1 MKSFQI
7 TETQIAGIIGA
18 AAADELS
25 RRFNR
30 HFDFL
35 TIAAWASPET
45 PLGAGGLDLNGEERE
60 ACIRRIADF
69 FGMDDAPLADPSA
82 ERIADWAAAT
92 AQAVSTRLE
101 RFSFKSAARDARD
114 GSCVHAAEDIF
125 QDAAAA
131 ANLLYGR
138 RRLLSFVAPHSLLG
152 FELSVLTPNLL
163 RIDAVDARGMTPE
176 ALSQTLKFGDVLVAT
191 PSLWRYM
198 MRETLTAPD
207 NVMAVSF
214 GEPMTPDL
222 AVEMRK
228 SGFGVMRELYGS
240 TETGLVGWRDAPADP
255 FLLCDH
261 WRRSEDALMREGA
274 DGRARAI
281 TAMDVIEWID
291 ERRFRLLGRKDGAVQ
306 IGAVNVFPDEVARA
320 LRGHDM
326 IAACEVVDGRRGDG
340 VNRLIANIVLEKG
353 AAPNE
358 RTARDIDAW
367 CRRNLRQQERPR
379 IYNFVDALDAR
390 PPAPPVAS
398 TPAGTGKEPHTN

>member
-1 MKSFQI
+1 MKAFHFK
-7 TETQIAGIIGA
+7 EAQIASVIGA
-18 AAADELS
+18 AVADELS

-45 PLGAGGLDLNGEERE
+45 PLGAGGLDLNKEQAE
-60 ACIRRIADF
+60 ACAKRVASF
-69 FGMDDAPLADPSA
+69 FDVEESLLLNHPA
-82 ERIADWAAAT
+82 ERIADWASAT
-92 AQAVSTRLE
+92 MDAISSKLNAFT
-101 RFSFKSAARDARD
+101 FKSAARDERD
-114 GSCVHAAEDIF
+114 GSCVHGADEIF

-163 RIDAVDARGMTPE
+163 GIDAVDARGMTPE
-176 ALSQTLKFGDVLVAT
+176 ALSEKLQFGDVLVAT

-198 MRETLTAPD
+198 MREKLTAPD

-222 AVEMRK
+222 AVDMRK

-261 WRRSEDALMREGA
+261 WGRQDDNLVRETPDGA
-274 DGRARAI
+274 AKPI
-281 TAMDVIEWID
+281 NAMDVIEWVE

-306 IGAVNVFPDEVARA
+306 IGAVNVFPADVARA
-320 LRGHDM
+320 LCKHEK
-326 IAACEVVDGRRGDG
+326 IEACEVADGRRGDG
-340 VNRLIANIVLEKG
+340 VNRLIANIVLAQG
-353 AAPNE
+353 VSPNE
-358 RTARDIDAW
+358 KTAREIDAW

-379 IYNFVDALDAR
+379 IYNFTLELGNS
-390 PPAPPVAS
+390 PS
-398 TPAGTGKEPHTN
+398 S

>member
-1 MKSFQI
+1 MKAFHI
-7 TETQIAGIIGA
+7 TEAQIAGVIGA

-45 PLGAGGLDLNGEERE
+45 PLGSGGLELSEEEAE
-60 ACIRRIADF
+60 ACAKRIASFFDF
-69 FGMDDAPLADPSA
+69 EEAFLLDQSA
-82 ERIADWAAAT
+82 ERIADWASAT
-92 AQAVSTRLE
+92 ASAISARLS
-101 RFSFKSAARDARD
+101 RFSFKSAARDERD
-114 GSCVHAAEDIF
+114 GSCVHVADEIF

-163 RIDAVDARGMTPE
+163 GIEAVDARGMTPE
-176 ALSQTLKFGDVLVAT
+176 ALSETLQFGDVLVAT

-198 MRETLTAPD
+198 MREKLTAPD

-222 AVEMRK
+222 AVDMRK

-261 WRRSEDALMREGA
+261 WRREDDSLVRESPDGA
-274 DGRARAI
+274 AKPI
-281 TAMDVIEWID
+281 NAMDLIEWTD

-306 IGAVNVFPDEVARA
+306 IGAVNVFPSDVARA
-320 LRGHDM
+320 LCDHEK
-326 IAACEVVDGRRGDG
+326 IIACEVVDGRRGDG
-340 VNRLIANIVLEKG
+340 VNRLIANIVLAEDVP
-353 AAPNE
+353 PNE
-358 RTARDIDAW
+358 KTAREIDAW

-379 IYNFVDALDAR
+379 IYNFTLALGA
-390 PPAPPVAS
+390 AS
-398 TPAGTGKEPHTN
+398 S

>member
-7 TETQIAGIIGA
+7 TEAQIAGVIGA

-45 PLGAGGLDLNGEERE
+45 PLGDGGLELSEDERR
-60 ACIRRIADF
+60 AC
-69 FGMDDAPLADPSA
+69 A
-82 ERIADWAAAT
+82 ERIAAFFGFDKTLLLDPSTECIAEWARAAA
-92 AQAVSTRLE
+92 AAISARLD
-101 RFSFKSAARDARD
+101 RFSFKSAARDERD
-114 GSCVHAAEDIF
+114 GSCVHDAGDIF

-163 RIDAVDARGMTPE
+163 RIEALDARGMTPE
-176 ALSQTLKFGDVLVAT
+176 TLSETLQFGDVLVAT

-198 MRETLTAPD
+198 MREALTAPD

-222 AVEMRK
+222 AVDMRK
-228 SGFGVMRELYGS
+228 GGFGVMRELYGS

-261 WRRSEDALMREGA
+261 WRRHDGVLTRIGA
-274 DGRARAI
+274 DGADKPVS
-281 TAMDVIEWID
+281 AMDLIEWAD
-291 ERRFRLLGRKDGAVQ
+291 DRRFRLLGRKDGAVQ
-306 IGAVNVFPDEVARA
+306 IGAVNVFPADVARA
-320 LRGHDM
+320 MCGHDK
-326 IAACEVVDGRRGDG
+326 IAACEVEDGRRGDG

-353 AAPNE
+353 VPPTE
-358 RTARDIDAW
+358 KTARDIDAW

-379 IYNFVDALDAR
+379 IYNFTDYLNGDA
-390 PPAPPVAS
+390 AS
-398 TPAGTGKEPHTN
+398 